1 MNYFESD
8 NSKIAMKFLGQK
20 DGILFYGQRRPD
32 DSPETATKTEM
43 LVDTIKIF
51 SSLALKQNRKNDKI
65 LKYVKVLENKIE
77 ELYGRNGIYDRKLM
91 DLERNNIEL
100 EQKLLD
106 KSVELEAIKSSTCW
120 KLTRPLRS
128 IMHFIRK

>member
-1 MNYFESD
+1 
-8 NSKIAMKFLGQK
+8 MKFLGQK
-20 DGILFYGQRRPD
+20 DGILFYEQRRPD

-43 LVDTIKIF
+43 LEDTIKIF

-65 LKYVKVLENKIE
+65 IKYVKVLENKIE

-106 KSVELEAIKSSTCW
+106 KSVELEAIK
-120 KLTRPLRS
+120 
-128 IMHFIRK
+128 